1 MMTREWFEWFEVVRS
16 WHLLLELTENDK
28 LKNFESYTCS
38 SLFQS
43 IEFTCT
49 IQKGNRT
56 LNSVGHSIIF
66 ITV

>member
-16 WHLLLELTENDK
+16 WHLLSELTENDK
-28 LKNFESYTCS
+28 LKNFESYICS
-38 SLFQS
+38 SLFYF
-43 IEFTCT
+43 IEYTCT

-56 LNSVGHSIIF
+56 LNSVGRSIIF